1 MNEQEQ
7 DLFFVNINDP
17 ASIRRNLLESSKM
30 VIGVF
35 KRYEAFDVIRKKKL
49 LKMNQLKDLVNIIKI
64 STNEMRRIVPKV
76 KLKKKKKVQKD
87 IKVMP
92 GMTESQLDRMEMEL
106 ADIEN
111 ELGKLS

>member
-76 KLKKKKKVQKD
+76 KLKKKKD